1 MLPDRFKE
9 AKRVLYYQLCIVKLT
24 ISLYQS
30 KDFQGNGIKIRGLS

>member
-9 AKRVLYYQLCIVKLT
+9 AKRALGYEMIRKTNNFLYK
-24 ISLYQS
+24 S